1 MRYWDKSKEK
11 LSLLEET
18 PKVLEEM
25 PAEVESVWEGNLR
38 VVPREEVHHQDP
50 WVIVLER
57 PL

>member
-11 LSLLEET
+11 LSLLEEI

-38 VVPREEVHHQDP
+38 AVLREEVHHQDP
-50 WVIVLER
+50 WVIVLEK
-57 PL
+57 LQ

>member
-11 LSLLEET
+11 LSLLEEI

-38 VVPREEVHHQDP
+38 VVLREEVHHLDP
-50 WVIVLER
+50 WVIVLEK
-57 PL
+57 LQ